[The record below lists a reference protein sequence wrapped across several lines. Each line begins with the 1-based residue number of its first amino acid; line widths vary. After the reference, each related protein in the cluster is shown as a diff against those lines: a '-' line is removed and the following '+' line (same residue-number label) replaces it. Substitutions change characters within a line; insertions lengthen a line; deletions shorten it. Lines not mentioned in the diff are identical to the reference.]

1 MKPRNK
7 YERRIVE
14 LSSALKPLS
23 DIQIKWAKDN
33 SFDYSVARSRNSL
46 YCLECAADWKEENR
60 LHTDIAGCICPN
72 CNKDLKIRREPTSTV
87 YSDKEYMAFLD
98 VINGYQVIRIVEC
111 IKFMRKKYSSEI
123 SVDEVLQQWIDENGK
138 TTIMAKN
145 LLGQTAYVDTWINS
159 SELSIKNS
167 SSQYYGEHLAYSVN
181 PYLVYPKKKVIP
193 IIKRNGFKGNFHEIS
208 PRKLFSNLINN
219 PIAET
224 LIKAKEYNLLK
235 YYCAEPRY
243 INRFWNSIKICIR
256 NGYKIKNT
264 SDWFDMLILLEFF
277 GKDLSNPKYI
287 CPSNLHKAHQHW
299 VEKKR
304 IWQKKKT
311 DRERLEK
318 IQEAQIEYEQTHGK
332 YFGLQ
337 FKEKDITIK
346 FLKTIQEFAEAGDIL
361 KHCIFENEYYEKEHS
376 LCFAAYY
383 KNQLV
388 ETIEFNINRIRV
400 EQSRGL
406 NNKRSNYNSQ
416 IVQLI
421 ESNTD
426 SIIEAINK
434 KQKKT
439 A

>member
-1 MKPRNK
+1 MKARNK

-14 LSSALKPLS
+14 LSSALNPLTEE
-23 DIQIKWAKDN
+23 QKNWAIEK
-33 SFDYSVARSRNSL
+33 SFFGSVARSRKTL
-46 YCLECAADWKEENR
+46 FCLECGSSWREENS
-60 LHTDIAGCICPN
+60 LHTNIAGCICPN
-72 CNKDLKIRREPTSTV
+72 CNKDLKIRMEPTSTV

-98 VINGYQVIRIVEC
+98 VIDGFQVIRIVKC
-111 IKFMRKKYSSEI
+111 IKFMRKRFSSEI

-167 SSQYYGEHLAYSVN
+167 SSQYLAYSVK
-181 PYLVYPKKKVIP
+181 PYLVHPKIKVIP
-193 IIKRNGFKGNFHEIS
+193 IIKRNGFKGNFHHIA

-256 NGYKIKNT
+256 NVYKIKNPG
-264 SDWFDMLILLEFF
+264 DWFDMLILLEFF

-287 CPSNLHKAHQHW
+287 CPSNLHKAHQYW

-311 DRERLEK
+311 DRERFEK
-318 IQEAQIEYEQTHGK
+318 IQDAQIEYKQTHGK

-337 FKEKDITIK
+337 FQEKDITIK

-361 KHCIFENEYYEKEHS
+361 KHCIFENEYYENKHS
-376 LCFAAYY
+376 LCFVAYY
-383 KNQLV
+383 KNKLV
-388 ETIEFNINRIRV
+388 ETIEFNINTIRI

-406 NNKRSNYNSQ
+406 NNKRSNYNAQ

-426 SIIEAINK
+426 KIIQTINK
-434 KQKKT
+434 K
-439 A
+439 